1 MSGSIVIVVSYVL
14 LAIFA
19 VAFITRTLRI
29 WKMPVHLRWELAPV
43 PHEKGKGHYGG
54 SYLEE
59 PEWWTKPREKD
70 AIAELT
76 YMAKEIVFLKALWE
90 HNRRMW
96 WFSYP
101 FHFGMYLLSAV
112 LGLVVLG
119 GIARVAGIPGP
130 GIGLVGTVVPIL
142 AGVGYALGAVG
153 ALGLFVSRILDPKL
167 RVINTPLSFLNLL
180 LLLGVFVS
188 GGWAIFTLESF
199 PSAILGFLTAF
210 LTANLSV
217 AIPGILALHV
227 ILAGVFLAYLPFTQ
241 MMHFVAKYFTYHEVR
256 WNDEPLE
263 PGSKMEREI
272 QELLKQPVTWAAPHL
287 RADGKKNW
295 VDIATDTGAEEV
307 SQ

>member
-59 PEWWTKPREKD
+59 PEWWNKPREKD

-90 HNRRMW
+90 HNRKMW

-101 FHFGMYLLSAV
+101 FHLGMYLLSAV

-119 GIARVAGIPGP
+119 GVVRVAGISGP
-130 GIGLVGTVVPIL
+130 GIGLVSTLVPIL

-180 LLLGVFVS
+180 LLLGVFIS
-188 GGWAIFTLESF
+188 GGWAILTLESF
-199 PSAILGFLTAF
+199 PAAVLGFLAAF

-217 AIPGILALHV
+217 AIPGVLALHV

-263 PGSKMEREI
+263 VGGKMEREI

-295 VDIATDTGAEEV
+295 VDIATDTGAKEE

>member
-1 MSGSIVIVVSYVL
+1 MSGSIVILVSYVL

-101 FHFGMYLLSAV
+101 FHLGMYLLSAV

-199 PSAILGFLTAF
+199 PFAILAFLTAF

-295 VDIATDTGAEEV
+295 VDIATDTGAEEE